1 MSLNGE
7 ETKQITGERPMMSSR
22 VGQRWIF
29 RTNSGWLGG
38 DRITDLSVLTLCSAL
53 VLMGLVMLL
62 KVGAERMRTDAATEW
77 PTTFGTVLSAQLEE
91 LEYGSELRWFP
102 RVTYQYTVQGRT
114 VVTTRLSPGQQPHWR
129 DRADAIRFL
138 ERYLLRSRVVVYYN
152 PTNAADSVLEP
163 RGGGRSDHALGLGV
177 ALVALGLWCLMIYDW
192 LR

>member
-1 MSLNGE
+1 
-7 ETKQITGERPMMSSR
+7 MMSSR

-29 RTNSGWLGG
+29 RSNSGWLGG

-53 VLMGLVMLL
+53 VLMGLVMLF
-62 KVGAERMRTDAATEW
+62 KIGADKLHADASADW
-77 PTTFGTVLSAQLEE
+77 PTTFGTVLSAQIEE

-102 RVTYQYTVQGRT
+102 RITYQYAAQGRT
-114 VVTTRLSPGQQPHWR
+114 MVTTQLTPGQQPHWH

-138 ERYLLRSRVVVYYN
+138 ERYVARSRVVVYYN
-152 PTNAADSVLEP
+152 PSNIADSVLEP
-163 RGGGRSDHALGLGV
+163 RSGGRSDRTLGLGV

>member
-1 MSLNGE
+1 
-7 ETKQITGERPMMSSR
+7 MMSSR

-29 RTNSGWLGG
+29 RSNSGWLGG

-62 KVGAERMRTDAATEW
+62 KTGADKLHADAAGDW

-102 RVTYQYTVQGRT
+102 RVTYQYAAQGRT
-114 VVTTRLSPGQQPHWR
+114 VVTAQLTPGQQPHWH

-138 ERYLLRSRVVVYYN
+138 ERYVARSRVVVYYN
-152 PTNAADSVLEP
+152 PSNIADSVLEP
-163 RGGGRSDHALGLGV
+163 HSSGRSDHALGLGV

>member
-1 MSLNGE
+1 
-7 ETKQITGERPMMSSR
+7 MMSSR

-29 RTNSGWLGG
+29 RSNSGWLGG

-53 VLMGLVMLL
+53 VLMGLVMLG
-62 KVGAERMRTDAATEW
+62 KIGADQIHAGAAGDW

-102 RVTYQYTVQGRT
+102 RVTYQYAAQGRN
-114 VVTTRLSPGQQPHWR
+114 VVTTQLTPGQQPHWR

-138 ERYLLRSRVVVYYN
+138 ERYVARSRVVVYYN
-152 PTNAADSVLEP
+152 PSNIADSVLEP
-163 RGGGRSDHALGLGV
+163 RNGPRSDHALGLGL

>member
-1 MSLNGE
+1 
-7 ETKQITGERPMMSSR
+7 MMSSR

-29 RTNSGWLGG
+29 RSNSGWLGG

-62 KVGAERMRTDAATEW
+62 KFTVDKVRADATSEW
-77 PTTFGTVLSAQLEE
+77 PTALGTVLSAQLEE

-102 RVTYQYTVQGRT
+102 RVTYQYSVQGRT
-114 VVTTRLSPGQQPHWR
+114 VVNTQLTPGQQPQWR
-129 DRADAIRFL
+129 DRADAMRFL
-138 ERYLLRSRVVVYYN
+138 ERYLARARVVVYYN
-152 PTNAADSVLEP
+152 PTNAHDAVLEP
-163 RGGGRSDHALGLGV
+163 RSGSRADPALGLGI